1 MGAGRKTQTVEF
13 NSNAAAF
20 DFERSQRNLGLDL
33 GGVIFGCSV
42 ETFHEC
48 VEGLIFGLPR
58 PHMCYVQNIRP
69 GMPVFLFNYSER
81 RMYGIYRAVTEG
93 TYEINPQGG
102 RIAVPTAFYKH
113 FCLSNPAWTSHTGGS
128 RTRFPAQVQVEVY
141 KACPALTEGVFKPIL
156 SNCYTSDS
164 KLTFELKNSEAAAM
178 CRAFDKAAAAVTPK
192 ASRAS
197 AAAAPPVDPD
207 GWQTV
212 TTKKPSVPSGP
223 PRESA
228 WASGAPSAA
237 PSGFPTPAEAAK
249 GITAIPDP
257 TPPPP
262 EPPAK
267 PAITAERTASGAS
280 SSSTAPGAAAAQKA
294 SGPGGPM
301 VAKPAA
307 RKPPAAA
314 PASRDTGAAI
324 PPPKDDREK
333 EKEKE
338 RARAK
343 AAAEAEKPAEP
354 ERSATSSS
362 LQAARSPSPGPS
374 KPARSPSPAPAKPD
388 YNFARAGL
396 PEENGTAGH
405 GAPSPAGPQATPDK
419 ADPYSFALAPLPDAE
434 PNQGYAA
441 TSEPSQ
447 AYDGSHLPTASSG
460 QQAESYHA
468 DPSYTANGQAP
479 QYPGQDNHYQA
490 QVPQSAAGP
499 GTGPSGYEPSPTA
512 HAGMN
517 GYHNTEAANSSPAAN
532 HSPDPGAVAEELLQV
547 RLVLQNV
554 DPDVAEVLTSHLAR
568 RLSEQGRLAGTIQSL
583 QEDNQRLSGEVAEL
597 KVAMSYLAS
606 SLQPGYQQHQL
617 PQQLPDAGHQPSG
630 AYPETSHAPQGPH
643 TAGQVPDAGGLGG
656 DQELWLLGGNAGTHW
671 MDSIDIFQPADGSW
685 RAGPTMPSV
694 RGYGEAAIL
703 GRQLFVAGGGDG
715 TNWLSSVLRLSL
727 DDGTWS
733 EAGSMQYERGS
744 HALVALPNEGVLWAL
759 GGGQPQSQLDKVEV
773 YHPYQDQWFDGPHL
787 PCPRF
792 ATAAAYLHGCIYM
805 LGGFDGRQY
814 LSSVIRCDPREGEW
828 HPVADMI
835 QKRGSHACTVWK
847 DYILAAGGWDG
858 KFLPTVEVWDPRKG
872 GWGPVAPMQA
882 PRAYGATANVDGQVY
897 SVGGMRGETHNDSLE
912 RYDFDTRSW
921 QALDISGS
929 LSSKRA
935 FPAYCVVD
943 PVR

>member
-93 TYEINPQGG
+93 TYEINPQ
-102 RIAVPTAFYKH
+102 
-113 FCLSNPAWTSHTGGS
+113 AWTSHTGGS

-479 QYPGQDNHYQA
+479 H
-490 QVPQSAAGP
+490 
-499 GTGPSGYEPSPTA
+499 
-512 HAGMN
+512 
-517 GYHNTEAANSSPAAN
+517 PAAN

-554 DPDVAEVLTSHLAR
+554 DPDVAEVLTIVSQMTTCAAQAP
-568 RLSEQGRLAGTIQSL
+568 EQK
-583 QEDNQRLSGEVAEL
+583 EDNQRLSGEVAEL